1 MALNA
6 KTAGNSQGP
15 KQDNL
20 EPDVYPGRLVQI
32 IDYGLQAQKPYQG
45 KDKPPVNVVGF
56 TYELVTEFMKDDD
69 GNDIEDKP
77 RWISETMPLHN
88 LKADKAKSTQ
98 RYKAFDPTEQYDGDF
113 VQCLDTPVNIIVT
126 HNKQGDKLYVNVG
139 DVTSMNAK
147 KALACPELKNPAKYF
162 DLDAP
167 DMDIFKSLPEWV
179 QKKICENLNFKGSPL
194 DKLLNGAPE
203 KKVPKPVKA
212 KPEADQEDEDIPY

>member
-1 MALNA
+1 LALNA

-45 KDKPPVNVVGF
+45 KEKPPVNVVGF
-56 TYELVTEFMKDDD
+56 TYELVTEFMKDDE

-77 RWISETMPLHN
+77 RWISEMMPLHN

-126 HNKQGDKLYVNVG
+126 NNQVGDKLYVNVG
-139 DVTSMNAK
+139 DVTAMNAK

-179 QKKICENLNFKGSPL
+179 QKKICENLNFSGSKL
-194 DKLLNGAPE
+194 EKLLKGGTVEKAKAKPAPE
-203 KKVPKPVKA
+203 K
-212 KPEADQEDEDIPY
+212 DEDKDDDAPY